1 MRKIEVIQQI
11 QVQKLIAV
19 VRSDCS
25 TKALQ
30 YIEEII
36 AGGIKLIEVT
46 MTTPFALDIIKEM
59 TIKYKED
66 KQVII
71 GAGSVLDSVTAR
83 LAILN
88 GAEFIVSP
96 SFDQGVVRQC
106 HLYQVP
112 ILPGVMT
119 VNEAVAALEAD
130 CPIVKLFP
138 GDIFQPSMINHLKGP
153 LPQLEVMPTGGVS
166 LENINEWVEAGAFA
180 IGIGSDLTKQA
191 SISGD
196 LSSIKLKVESYLNA
210 LRRH

>member
-1 MRKIEVIQQI
+1 MRKIEIIQQI
-11 QVQKLIAV
+11 QSQKLIAV
-19 VRSDCS
+19 VRADCS
-25 TKALQ
+25 AKALQ
-30 YIEEII
+30 YIDEII

-71 GAGSVLDSVTAR
+71 GAGTVLDSVTAR
-83 LAILN
+83 LAILQ

-96 SFDQGVVRQC
+96 SFDQGVVQQC

-112 ILPGVMT
+112 ILPGVMS
-119 VNEAVAALEAD
+119 VNEAVTALQAD

-138 GDIFQPSMINHLKGP
+138 GDIFEPSMINHLKGP
-153 LPQLEVMPTGGVS
+153 LPQLEVMPTGGVN
-166 LENINEWVEAGAFA
+166 LENIKEWLDAGAFA

-191 SISGD
+191 SKTGD
-196 LSSIKLKVESYLNA
+196 LSFIRLKVESYLHA
-210 LRRH
+210 FRRD